1 MTLQYKPKK
10 EINITVGESIRK
22 YRDISGYTQEEFA
35 ELIDKSTNFIAQVES
50 GCNGVSLTTLKKI
63 CEVLGVSA
71 DRILW
76 NDNSEITITEKLS
89 HVEPKYIP
97 VIEDVIQKQLEVIA
111 LAEREEKRKKTRN

>member
-1 MTLQYKPKK
+1 MQYKPKK

-22 YRDISGYTQEEFA
+22 YRDISGYTQDKFA
-35 ELIDKSTNFIAQVES
+35 ELIDKSTNFVAQVES

-76 NDNSEITITEKLS
+76 KNESEITISEKLS
-89 HVEPKYIP
+89 HIDPKYLP

-111 LAEREEKRKKTRN
+111 LAEKEEKRKKTRN